1 MAVYTQVSA
10 EGAQALLRLYDVGSL
25 VSLKG
30 IAEGVEN
37 SNFLLETTQARFIL
51 TLYESRVNPDDLPYF
66 HRLLEHLHAA
76 DCPVP
81 RFIEDRQGR
90 WLQEVAGRKACLI
103 EFLPG
108 ISVSEPTAAHAVA
121 VGMALGQMHNA
132 LKSFTETK
140 PNPLGQPSWRSLFN
154 KCDAAAT
161 ERIQHGLSSRIEQE
175 LDWLDANWPTHL
187 PAVASHTD
195 LFPDNVLFNGDRV
208 GGLID
213 FYFACTELRA
223 YDLAVTHAAWSFSND
238 GANYNA
244 EVGKALLEGYA
255 SGGELLAEERHALPV
270 LARGASLR
278 FLLTRLYDWIN
289 TPADAMVTRK
299 DPLAFLKRLEY
310 YSDVEGRG
318 LFL

>member
-10 EGAQALLRLYDVGSL
+10 EKAQALLRLYDVGSL
-25 VSLKG
+25 ASLKG

-37 SNFLLETTQARFIL
+37 SNFLLETTEARFIL
-51 TLYESRVNPDDLPYF
+51 TLYESRVDPDDLPYF
-66 HRLLEHLHAA
+66 HRLLAHLHAA
-76 DCPVP
+76 HCPVP
-81 RFIEDRQGR
+81 RFIEDREGR
-90 WLQEVAGRKACLI
+90 WLHDVAGRKACLI

-108 ISVSEPTAAHAVA
+108 ISVSEPTETHAAAI
-121 VGMALGQMHNA
+121 GTALGQMHSA
-132 LKSFTETK
+132 LKSFTEIK
-140 PNPLGQPSWRSLFN
+140 PNPLGQPSWRALFE
-154 KCDAAAT
+154 KCDSEAT
-161 ERIQHGLSSRIEQE
+161 EQLQLGLSARIEKE
-175 LDWLDANWPTHL
+175 LDWLDANWPRHL

-223 YDLAVTHAAWSFSND
+223 YDLAVTHAAWSFSDD
-238 GANYNA
+238 GGHYDSHIG
-244 EVGKALLEGYA
+244 EALIAGYV
-255 SGGELLAEERHALPV
+255 SGGELFAEERQALPV

-299 DPLAFLKRLEY
+299 DPLAFLKRLDY
-310 YSDVEGRG
+310 YSSVEGQG

>member
-10 EGAQALLRLYDVGSL
+10 EKAQALLRLYDVGSL

-37 SNFLLETTQARFIL
+37 SNYLLETTEARFIL
-51 TLYESRVNPDDLPYF
+51 TLYESRVDPDDLPYF
-66 HRLLEHLHAA
+66 HRLLAHLHAA
-76 DCPVP
+76 NCPVP
-81 RFIEDRQGR
+81 RFIEDRQGH
-90 WLQEVAGRKACLI
+90 WLQEVAGRKGCLI

-108 ISVSEPTAAHAVA
+108 ISVSEPTQIHAAA
-121 VGMALGQMHNA
+121 VGRALGQMHKA

-140 PNPLGQPSWRSLFN
+140 ANPLGQTSWRSLFGQ
-154 KCDAAAT
+154 CDTEAT
-161 ERIQHGLSSRIEQE
+161 EQLQPGLSSRIERE
-175 LDWLDANWPTHL
+175 LDWLEANWPTHL
-187 PAVASHTD
+187 PAVAAHTD
-195 LFPDNVLFNGDRV
+195 LFPDNVLFNGDSV

-238 GANYNA
+238 GGSYNA
-244 EVGKALLEGYA
+244 TVGKALMDGYA
-255 SGGELLAEERHALPV
+255 SGGELLAEERYAMPV

-299 DPLAFLKRLEY
+299 DPLAFLKRLDY
-310 YSDVEGRG
+310 YSSVDGQG